1 MKQLKAFVHRN
12 RVSDLIHALHA
23 AGFQRLSLFDV
34 KGLLRALSAREQQFS
49 VEFGDKVVS
58 EVQMEL
64 FCEADDIARAVEVFR
79 QVGRTGR
86 ADAGWIYV
94 SDVERV
100 ISIGDLRQGSDPL
113 EPR

>member
-1 MKQLKAFVHRN
+1 MKQIKAFVHRN

-34 KGLLRALSAREQQFS
+34 KGLLRALSAREQQYS
-49 VEFGDKVVS
+49 VEFGDQVVS

-64 FCEADDIARAVEVFR
+64 FCEEADVSRAVDVFR

-86 ADAGWIYV
+86 TDAGWVYV
-94 SDVERV
+94 SDVEQAMA
-100 ISIGDLRQGSDPL
+100 IGDPKQES
-113 EPR
+113 